1 MLLLG
6 VEEEDCC
13 DAMLLLEQKGAPNCL
28 SCSLV
33 PTTAS
38 LWQLLFHN
46 HIGLVHSNT
55 RGVLQGGELGRDR
68 GLAFGSDQ
76 PSTSLGREESCTGI
90 ENQRSIVNNPQCCL
104 VERARRGQRMPR
116 WHWLVSSAQ
125 RRLAGRGALQGGE
138 LGSGQRSAALNIEQT
153 KSRTLGST
161 AKLRKWRRCGKVKR
175 TQWLLMFGLLADN
188 HMF

>member
-13 DAMLLLEQKGAPNCL
+13 DVLLLLEQKGAPSCL

-68 GLAFGSDQ
+68 GLAFDSDQ

-90 ENQRSIVNNPQCCL
+90 ENQRSTVNNPRCCL

-116 WHWLVSSAQ
+116 CLGGIGYLVSEQCTAS
-125 RRLAGRGALQGGE
+125 LGRE
-138 LGSGQRSAALNIEQT
+138 
-153 KSRTLGST
+153 GST
-161 AKLRKWRRCGKVKR
+161 TGRRARKWVALSS
-175 TQWLLMFGLLADN
+175 TQ
-188 HMF
+188 H